1 MARPSRRIRTRRWTR
16 STAAFRSSIW
26 TPRPRRNDGR
36 NASPACRRAAGGFE
50 RRMPG
55 PVDRQADGSLIETPD
70 FIFEQGIKMKKFAI
84 AAALLMISASAHA
97 GTYSYEGVTV
107 HVQDG
112 CRSSS
117 CVSVYAPGY
126 GYYNGGGSLEIRKRH
141 KETARVG
148 SSLKKNHPPPPPPPA
163 TPPAVA

>member
-1 MARPSRRIRTRRWTR
+1 MAERTLL
-16 STAAFRSSIW
+16 
-26 TPRPRRNDGR
+26 
-36 NASPACRRAAGGFE
+36 PACRRAAGGFE

-55 PVDRQADGSLIETPD
+55 PADRQADGSLIETPD

-107 HVQDG
+107 HVKDG

-117 CVSVYAPGY
+117 CVSVSAPGY
-126 GYYNGGGSLEIRKRH
+126 GYYHGGRSTKVAKVH
-141 KETARVG
+141 KDTSRVPSAKQNDAAAATA
-148 SSLKKNHPPPPPPPA
+148 
-163 TPPAVA
+163 